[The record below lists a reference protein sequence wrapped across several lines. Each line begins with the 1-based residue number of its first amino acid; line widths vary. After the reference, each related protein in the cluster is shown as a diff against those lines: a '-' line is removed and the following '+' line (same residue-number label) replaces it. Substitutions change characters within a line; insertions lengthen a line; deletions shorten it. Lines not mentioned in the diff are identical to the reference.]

1 MIVGFQNFCDAL
13 GRYKD
18 EVLSSDGGVS
28 ILMMDGLLLIPVVM
42 AAFFFPLIAL
52 ELFLALVAVSVVGIV
67 LMRMYHRGHL
77 HRPHRHTKA

>member
-1 MIVGFQNFCDAL
+1 MIVGLHNFVDAM

-18 EVLSSDGGVS
+18 EVLSSEGGLS

-52 ELFLALVAVSVVGIV
+52 ELLLALVAVSVVGMV

-77 HRPHRHTKA
+77 HRPHRHTKV